1 MSAPTSPASPATQA
15 TQATV
20 TIAMVAQRLRVLP
33 GRLVVE
39 AVPPEETS
47 AAQGTWRVLVGAPE
61 GLTRVREAA
70 PGEGDHWVALYSDET
85 AHDLD
90 TPGMTVSVLAPLA
103 AAGCPVFVAST
114 AAADLVLVPADD
126 LPRAVAA
133 LRTAGHTVTG

>member
-1 MSAPTSPASPATQA
+1 MSAPATQA
-15 TQATV
+15 TQTTQATV
-20 TIAMVAQRLRVLP
+20 TIAVVAQRLRVLP

-39 AVPPEETS
+39 AVPREEAS
-47 AAQGTWRVLVGAPE
+47 AAQGTWTVLVGAPE

-70 PGEGDHWVALYSDET
+70 PGDDECWVALYSDGT

-133 LRTAGHTVTG
+133 LRAAGHTVTG